1 MGTFRTAIVALALTA
16 STAAFAM
23 DTINPRA
30 GSGGGPGRAGFFTA
44 GDTSTATVLGPSTVQ
59 RPARS
64 ATVRSRTGGSNS
76 LGGRVIARPF
86 TPTPQHAL
94 NND

>member
-1 MGTFRTAIVALALTA
+1 MTTLRTAIIFAALAV
-16 STAAFAM
+16 STSAFAM

-30 GSGGGPGRAGFFTA
+30 GSGGGPGRADLRAAPNEATGATA
-44 GDTSTATVLGPSTVQ
+44 K
-59 RPARS
+59 PAGMRGKS
-64 ATVRSRTGGSNS
+64 MVRSGAGGSNS
-76 LGGRVIARPF
+76 LGGRVVARPF